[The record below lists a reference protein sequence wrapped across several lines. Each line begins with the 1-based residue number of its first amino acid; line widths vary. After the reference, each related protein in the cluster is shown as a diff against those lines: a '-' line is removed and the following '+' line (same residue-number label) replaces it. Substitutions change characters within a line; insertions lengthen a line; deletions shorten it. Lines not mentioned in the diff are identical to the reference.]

1 MAATRRSGTGKAV
14 VASTTA
20 KKHASTA
27 IRAVRTPKRVVVGNL
42 AVATRPADD
51 PLAPLRVSYLVD
63 AVGGAAQLAR
73 IIGVNRSQPSRW
85 ISGEER
91 PGGRTAPLIID
102 LEHVVSRAR
111 LVWGDPAATTWLE
124 SANSY
129 LGGARPL
136 AVLLS
141 EGPGRVL
148 DALDAVAAGSFS

>member
-1 MAATRRSGTGKAV
+1 MAATRHGTTGKAV
-14 VASTTA
+14 AASRPA
-20 KKHASTA
+20 KKRAPTA
-27 IRAVRTPKRVVVGNL
+27 IRSVSTTKRAVIGNL
-42 AVATRPADD
+42 AIATQPADD

-63 AVGGAAQLAR
+63 AFGGAAQLAR

-129 LGGARPL
+129 LAGARPL
-136 AVLLS
+136 DVLLS

>member
-1 MAATRRSGTGKAV
+1 MAPTRRGTASKAV
-14 VASTTA
+14 ATSGTA
-20 KKHASTA
+20 KKRASTA
-27 IRAVRTPKRVVVGNL
+27 IRSVSTPKRVVVGNL
-42 AVATRPADD
+42 AVATQPADD

-91 PGGRTAPLIID
+91 PGGRSAPLIID

-124 SANSY
+124 STNSY

-136 AVLLS
+136 DVLLS

-148 DALDAVAAGSFS
+148 DALDAVTAGSFS